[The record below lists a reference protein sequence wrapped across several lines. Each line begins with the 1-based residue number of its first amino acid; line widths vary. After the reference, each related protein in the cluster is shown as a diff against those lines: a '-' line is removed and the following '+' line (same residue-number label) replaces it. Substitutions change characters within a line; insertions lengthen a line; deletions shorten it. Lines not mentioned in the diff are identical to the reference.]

1 MAISLADLKFFRS
14 ERMTEATDGG
24 GRMSATEIVSGVENS
39 VFDDVSDVDR
49 AAGDASLRKVYAA
62 VTSSDT
68 AKYLDA
74 GVIIF
79 KAPTDPN
86 SSVMLFSTRDFY
98 DERADIRDYI
108 ESYLVKGVTWN
119 ANLYGNHLVGQ
130 QSISLLNFPKAKL
143 PVVGQTLVLIEDE
156 GLVTEKEQYVRIRR
170 MEYYVQTFVD
180 EKGEY
185 TLTVINCELTEPLRF
200 LFHGIEP
207 SRLTTIGR
215 TRIRDTIAASAARYY
230 GIHPVVANAALG
242 ANKIRVSSLFSK
254 LIPALQS
261 ETPLVDIAATTTTGV
276 TVSGGA
282 RTTSLPQIAHT
293 QQLEITVVNQ
303 QFSYV
308 AQLLPKPASGTVSAS
323 YRALGKWYTLE
334 DQGDGTL
341 TGQGVGT
348 INYATGS
355 ASITLSA
362 LPDVNSAILWS
373 WGSGVHSTASSLTY
387 AAIEFPG
394 WSYQLLNQ
402 NIEPG
407 SVTITWLSGGA
418 TKTAVDF
425 NGLISGDAV
434 GRINYSAGLLYLKP
448 IALPDASTTPQVVYK
463 QGAPVTESFTP
474 ALDGNRFVTITVA
487 DAPIKKGSV
496 SVKWITRRLKT
507 DSEKIV
513 EMGV

>member
-1 MAISLADLKFFRS
+1 MAITLADLKFFRS

-39 VFDDVSDVDR
+39 IFDDVSDVNR
-49 AAGDASLRKVYAA
+49 AAGNASLRKIYAA
-62 VTSSDT
+62 ITSADT
-68 AKYLDA
+68 DKYLDA
-74 GVIIF
+74 GVVIF
-79 KAPTDPN
+79 KAPADPH

-108 ESYLVKGVTWN
+108 ESYLVQGVTWN

-130 QSISLLNFPKAKL
+130 QSISLINFPKAKL
-143 PVVGQTLVLIEDE
+143 PAVGQTLVLIEDAE
-156 GLVTEKEQYVRIRR
+156 LVTEKTQYVRIRR
-170 MEYYVQTFVD
+170 MESYEQTFID
-180 EKGEY
+180 LKGDY
-185 TLTVINCELTEPLRF
+185 TLTIVNCELTEPLRF
-200 LFHGIEP
+200 LFHGVEAT
-207 SRLTTIGR
+207 RETIASE

-230 GIHPVVANAALG
+230 GIHPVIADALTG

-282 RTTSLPQIAHT
+282 RTASLPQIAHT
-293 QQLEITVVNQ
+293 DQLAITVVNQ

-308 AQLLPKPASGTVSAS
+308 AQLLPKPAAGTVTAS

-373 WGSGVHSTASSLTY
+373 WGSGVHSSTSNLSY
-387 AAIEFPG
+387 ATIEFPG
-394 WSYQLLNQ
+394 WRYQLLNK
-402 NIEPG
+402 NVEPG
-407 SVTITWLSGGA
+407 SVTITWLSGGLA
-418 TKTAVDF
+418 KIAIDN
-425 NGLISGDAV
+425 NGVISGDAV
-434 GRINYSAGLLYLKP
+434 GRINYAAGLLYLKP
-448 IALPDASTTPQVVYK
+448 VALPDAATTPQVTYK
-463 QGAPVTESFTP
+463 YGAPVTETFTP
-474 ALDGNRFVTITVA
+474 TLDGNRFVTMTVA
-487 DAPIKKGSV
+487 DPPIKPGSV
-496 SVKWITRRLKT
+496 SAQWTTRRKKT
-507 DSEKIV
+507 ESEKII
-513 EMGV
+513 ELEG

>member
-1 MAISLADLKFFRS
+1 MAITLADLKFFQS
-14 ERMTEATDGG
+14 ERMTESDDGG

-39 VFDDVSDVDR
+39 IFDDVSDVDR

-62 VTSSDT
+62 VTSADT

-74 GVIIF
+74 GVVIF
-79 KAPTDPN
+79 KAPADPN

-108 ESYLVKGVTWN
+108 ESYLVRGVTWS

-130 QSISLLNFPKAKL
+130 QSISMLNFPKAKL

-156 GLVTEKEQYVRIRR
+156 ALPTEKEQYVRIRR
-170 MEYYVQTFVD
+170 LESYEQTFVD
-180 EKGEY
+180 NKGEY
-185 TLTVINCELTEPLRF
+185 TLTVVNCELTEALRF
-200 LFHGIEP
+200 LFHGVEP
-207 SRLTTIGR
+207 SRETVIGQ
-215 TRIRDTIAASAARYY
+215 TLIRDTIAASAARYY
-230 GIHPVVANAALG
+230 GIHPVIADAASG
-242 ANKIRVSSLFSK
+242 VNKIRVSSLFSQ

-261 ETPLVDIAATTTTGV
+261 ETALVDISAMTTTGV

-282 RTTSLPQIAHT
+282 RMVSLPQIAHT
-293 QQLEITVVNQ
+293 EQLAITVVNQ

-308 AQLLPKPASGTVSAS
+308 AQLLPKPAAGTVSAS

-341 TGQGVGT
+341 TGQGIGT

-355 ASITLSA
+355 ASITISA

-373 WGSGVHSTASSLTY
+373 WGSGVHSSTSSLAY
-387 AAIEFPG
+387 ATIEFPG
-394 WSYQLLNQ
+394 WSYQLLHQ
-402 NIEPG
+402 NIEKG

-418 TKTAVDF
+418 TKTAIDN
-425 NGLISGDAV
+425 NGVISGDAV
-434 GRINYSAGLLYLKP
+434 GRINYAAGLLYLKP
-448 IALPDASTTPQVVYK
+448 IALPDAATTPQVTYRY
-463 QGAPVTESFTP
+463 GAPVTETFTP
-474 ALDGNRFVTITVA
+474 TLDGNRFVTVTIA
-487 DAPIKKGSV
+487 DPPIKPGSV
-496 SVKWITRRLKT
+496 SAQWTTRRKKT
-507 DSEKIV
+507 ESEKIV